1 MLISD
6 EIHSA
11 IILDEHCSHTPV
23 APLNPQLKSISLY
36 APTKTYNIPGLS
48 CAVAVIPDAQLRER
62 FLDARAGLVSSPGPL
77 AYAACEAAFND
88 RSGWV
93 ASLTAYLRSNRDLL
107 AEIAG
112 DRMAHVEATYLG
124 WIDVRDL
131 GLQDVEAHFLKHG
144 LGLSMGTDFGGEG
157 FVRFNFACPRSLLEQ
172 GMQRLEK
179 ALSG

>member
-1 MLISD
+1 MFLSRNVLKVFWITFLTLIMVAFNNCSPFHKVYQQD
-6 EIHSA
+6 GA
-11 IILDEHCSHTPV
+11 LDTE
-23 APLNPQLKSISLY
+23 
-36 APTKTYNIPGLS
+36 
-48 CAVAVIPDAQLRER
+48 
-62 FLDARAGLVSSPGPL
+62 
-77 AYAACEAAFND
+77 ACEAAFND